1 MLIREQDRKA
11 LAEIFSKTNSPIE
24 VWAYGSRVNGSAH
37 DTSDLDL
44 VLRTADLT
52 PLAFDEFETMVDEIQ
67 NSNIPILVEIRDW
80 AYLPESFRKEII
92 KNYEILYSSIP
103 TTAVMEK

>member
-11 LAEIFSKTNSPIE
+11 LTEIFSKTNRPIE
-24 VWAYGSRVNGSAH
+24 VWAYGSRVYGSAH

-44 VLRTADLT
+44 VLRTTDLT
-52 PLAFDEFETMVDEIQ
+52 LLAFDEFETMADETQ

-80 AYLPESFRKEII
+80 AYLPNSFRNEIV
-92 KNYEILYSSIP
+92 KKYEVIFSSLP
-103 TTAVMEK
+103 VNAVIV

>member
-92 KNYEILYSSIP
+92 KNY
-103 TTAVMEK
+103 